1 MKICKSC
8 GTQVPSGARKC
19 PACTSG
25 SFLYVCESCGT
36 KFESLRC
43 PQCGTARD
51 AHEKVCPSCGRRS
64 FEQRCPDCGTSLRNV
79 APIRADIPAEGY
91 AVHTDETAY
100 PTDEASPKTP
110 VRKRA
115 GCVSVAGMALALI
128 GFWCASDIG
137 FPSLAFLVPAGAL
150 LIAGWAVLRP
160 HNRRAWPLIAGAA
173 LLAAGVV
180 IVLLYPSGKAS

>member
-1 MKICKSC
+1 MKICNAC
-8 GTQVPSGARKC
+8 GAQVAPEGHHCHACGA
-19 PACTSG
+19 TSI
-25 SFLYVCESCGT
+25 FYVCESCGT
-36 KFESLRC
+36 NFTSYRC
-43 PQCGTARD
+43 PQCGASRD
-51 AHEKVCPSCGRRS
+51 AHERVCPNCGRHT
-64 FEQRCPDCGTSLRNV
+64 FDLRCPDCQTSLRSV
-79 APIRADIPAEGY
+79 APIRAQIPKETY

-110 VRKRA
+110 VKKRA

-137 FPSLAFLVPAGAL
+137 FPSLAFLVPGGIL
-150 LIAGWAVLRP
+150 LIAGWAVLKP
-160 HNRRAWPLIAGAA
+160 HNRRAWPLIAGAV

>member
-1 MKICKSC
+1 MKICNAC
-8 GTQVPSGARKC
+8 GAQVAPEGHHCHACGA
-19 PACTSG
+19 TS
-25 SFLYVCESCGT
+25 FFYVCESCGT
-36 KFESLRC
+36 KFESYRC

-79 APIRADIPAEGY
+79 APIRAQIPKETY

-110 VRKRA
+110 VKKRA

-137 FPSLAFLVPAGAL
+137 FPSLAFLVPGGVL
-150 LIAGWAVLRP
+150 LIAGWAVLKP